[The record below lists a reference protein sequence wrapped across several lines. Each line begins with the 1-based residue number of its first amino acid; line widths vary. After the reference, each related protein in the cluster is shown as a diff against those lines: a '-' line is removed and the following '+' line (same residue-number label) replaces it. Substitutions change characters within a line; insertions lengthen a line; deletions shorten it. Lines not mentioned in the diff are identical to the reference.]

1 MPMNP
6 TNPPGQRSAP
16 FREGDDAVGEVNGDG
31 RVEREGELKIENM
44 LLEEFNYASTTA
56 YQAMED
62 RARMF
67 NMYLLVVGILGSA
80 FGAIYPL
87 GGGARNFI
95 QPIAAVVLFAAGV
108 AGVAFFVLLI
118 RLRQAFRES
127 LITMNVIKE
136 FYIQEFQQQMPAV
149 KYAFRWRLKGIPA
162 GERPGSATFIVCH
175 MVGFIGALCF
185 AGCVFM
191 ADELLISDFPGT
203 RIAVFGLWQ
212 SLLLGLLAFLIMM
225 VWSVRYYRR
234 VLSQKAEQE
243 LLDKAKA
250 DVLKMGQVE
259 QEAEQEAEQETG
271 NGMKL

>member
-1 MPMNP
+1 MPMDAL
-6 TNPPGQRSAP
+6 NPPGQRSAP
-16 FREGDDAVGEVNGDG
+16 FREGDNATGEGNDGG

-108 AGVAFFVLLI
+108 AGIAFFVLLI

-127 LITMNVIKE
+127 LIAMNVIKE
-136 FYIQEFQQQMPAV
+136 FYIQEFQRHMPAV
-149 KYAFRWRLKGIPA
+149 QYAFRWRLKGIPA

-175 MVGFIGALCF
+175 MVAFIGALCF
-185 AGCVFM
+185 GGCTFM

-203 RIAVFGLWQ
+203 RIAAFGVWQ
-212 SLLLGLLAFLIMM
+212 SLLVGLVAFLIMM
-225 VWSVRYYRR
+225 VWAVRYYRR
-234 VLSQKAEQE
+234 ALSKKAEQE

-250 DVLKMGQVE
+250 DVLKMEQVE
-259 QEAEQEAEQETG
+259 QKAEAEQGAG
-271 NGMKL
+271 G

>member
-1 MPMNP
+1 MNLNGEGGCTMPMDP
-6 TNPPGQRSAP
+6 TNPSEQRSAP
-16 FREGDDAVGEVNGDG
+16 FREGDDQNQGHGPDA
-31 RVEREGELKIENM
+31 RLKIENM
-44 LLEEFNYASTTA
+44 LLEEYNYAATAA

-87 GGGARNFI
+87 GGGARSFI

-108 AGVAFFVLLI
+108 GGIAFFVLLI

-127 LITMNVIKE
+127 LIAMNVIKE
-136 FYIQEFQQQMPAV
+136 FYIQEFEEQMPAV
-149 KYAFRWRLKGIPA
+149 QYVFRWRLKGIPA
-162 GERPGSATFIVCH
+162 GERAGSATFVVCH

-185 AGCVFM
+185 GGSAFM

-203 RIAVFGLWQ
+203 RIATLGIGQ
-212 SLLLGLLAFLIMM
+212 SAVAASLAFLIMM

-234 VLSQKAEQE
+234 TLSKKAEQV
-243 LLDKAKA
+243 LLEKANAAVAEMK
-250 DVLKMGQVE
+250 QVE
-259 QEAEQEAEQETG
+259 QEAEQTVEKAA
-271 NGMKL
+271 N

>member
-149 KYAFRWRLKGIPA
+149 KYAFRWRLRGIPA
-162 GERPGSATFIVCH
+162 GERPGSVTFIVCH

-185 AGCVFM
+185 AGCAFM

-203 RIAVFGLWQ
+203 RIAVFGIWQ
-212 SLLLGLLAFLIMM
+212 SLLVGLLAFLIMM

-234 VLSQKAEQE
+234 TLSKKAEQE

-250 DVLKMGQVE
+250 AVAEMQQVE
-259 QEAEQEAEQETG
+259 QKAEAAQGQEVG
-271 NGMKL
+271 G